1 MKMSCKPQ
9 NHLQVQVT
17 KVTYQ
22 LQFPKWQLE
31 MCLKEHF
38 LFIEACCGSALLS
51 SCVARSGFDVLAIDF
66 HGNKHR
72 PFVHVVEL
80 DLRKR
85 STWSFLEH
93 LARSRRPFHFH
104 AAIMRHSF
112 ESERCRSCGRSTW
125 APTTAFRRLPHGISV
140 ANWFLERQSRICKF
154 DLYPPCGL
162 LFLVE
167 FSSDWVE
174 H

>member
-1 MKMSCKPQ
+1 MAIGETP
-9 NHLQVQVT
+9 
-17 KVTYQ
+17 
-22 LQFPKWQLE
+22 E
-31 MCLKEHF
+31 RCLKEPF

-51 SCVARSGFDVLAIDF
+51 SCVSRSGFDVLAIDF

-85 STWSFLEH
+85 STGSFLEH

-104 AAIMRHSF
+104 AA
-112 ESERCRSCGRSTW
+112 
-125 APTTAFRRLPHGISV
+125 
-140 ANWFLERQSRICKF
+140 
-154 DLYPPCGL
+154 PPCGTASRARDVPLADDQHGPPPLRSEEYPMGFPWLTGFWKDKVESANSIYIHLAAFCFWLNL
-162 LFLVE
+162 LQIGWSIENPGPWTQLPL
-167 FSSDWVE
+167 E

>member
-1 MKMSCKPQ
+1 MKEP
-9 NHLQVQVT
+9 
-17 KVTYQ
+17 
-22 LQFPKWQLE
+22 
-31 MCLKEHF
+31 F

-72 PFVHVVEL
+72 PFCACCGIRFAKTIYMEF
-80 DLRKR
+80 LRASGTVASTFSLSCR
-85 STWSFLEH
+85 ST
-93 LARSRRPFHFH
+93 
-104 AAIMRHSF
+104 MRHSF
-112 ESERCRSCGRSTW
+112 ESERCPSCGRSTW
-125 APTTAFRRLPHGISV
+125 ASTTAFRRVPLGISV

>member
-1 MKMSCKPQ
+1 MLPGPASMCE
-9 NHLQVQVT
+9 
-17 KVTYQ
+17 Q
-22 LQFPKWQLE
+22 LIC
-31 MCLKEHF
+31 M
-38 LFIEACCGSALLS
+38 ATS
-51 SCVARSGFDVLAIDF
+51 IDL
-66 HGNKHR
+66 
-72 PFVHVVEL
+72 FVHVVEL

-174 H
+174 HREPWTQLPLEH